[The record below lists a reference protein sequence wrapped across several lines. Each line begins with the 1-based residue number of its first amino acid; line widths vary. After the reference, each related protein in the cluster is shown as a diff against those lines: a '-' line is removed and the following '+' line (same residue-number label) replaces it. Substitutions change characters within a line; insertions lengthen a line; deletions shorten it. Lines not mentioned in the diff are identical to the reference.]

1 MPLHNR
7 FGALELQG
15 AVSDKVVEGTPV
27 RQSRVRQLTL
37 LLKTASSKDRRVTVI
52 GNSLLRQMEGSVC
65 QPDPAHREECAA
77 SLRPRSGLF

>member
-7 FGALELQG
+7 FDALELQG

-27 RQSRVRQLTL
+27 RQLTL
-37 LLKTASSKDRRVTVI
+37 LLKNASSKDRRVTVI

>member
-7 FGALELQG
+7 FDALELQG
-15 AVSDKVVEGTPV
+15 AVSDKVVEGTP
-27 RQSRVRQLTL
+27 VRQLTL